1 MDKDRKM
8 RCKVCIKE
16 IVFGYVDPDK
26 DYTLCENC
34 AFKDEDHSE
43 YYEKTH
49 KINKDTNNE
58 GKTI

>member
-1 MDKDRKM
+1 M

-16 IVFGYVDPDK
+16 LVLGYVDPDK

-34 AFKDEDHSE
+34 AFKDEDHSA

-49 KINKDTNNE
+49 KMNKETNNE